1 MKRHSIILLLIAC
14 LSIGCEDT
22 NFRSSVPNVPVSYN
36 LYITREH
43 PHFIIDNFN
52 FATMTI
58 TEHKFE
64 HEYIGYAGLL
74 IWIGM
79 DGHYHAAD
87 LCCPHCLKKNKPVEI
102 TGFYAICPECD
113 EQFDL
118 SYGFAYPTKGVTKD
132 PLRQYKITR
141 NESATG
147 LTLRIFN

>member
-1 MKRHSIILLLIAC
+1 MRYHWALILLLGFMLTA
-14 LSIGCEDT
+14 CEDV
-22 NFRSSVPNVPVSYN
+22 NRRSPVPYVPVNYTLN
-36 LYITREH
+36 ITSEY
-43 PHFIIDNFN
+43 PHFVVDNGFQ
-52 FATMTI
+52 TMTI
-58 TEHKFE
+58 TQRKFE
-64 HEYIGYAGLL
+64 YDNLGYSGLL
-74 IWIGM
+74 VWIGM
-79 DGHYHAAD
+79 DGLYHAAD

-113 EQFDL
+113 EHFDL